1 MKSLEVTQ
9 RTAAK
14 LLTFSKIGVNS
25 GLIFKNLK
33 WMSLKE
39 SIDYF
44 SSVYIFKAI
53 NGRTSENSK
62 DFFVRNESQQRTRSR
77 VREELKI
84 PSFKRQYMQNS
95 IFYKSVKYYNSLPL
109 ELRTASDLKTF
120 YKNLKTHF
128 NIVCYFVVQF

>member
-9 RTAAK
+9 RTTAK
-14 LLTFSKIGVNS
+14 LLTFSKIRVDS
-25 GLIFKNLK
+25 DLIFKNLK

-44 SSVYIFKAI
+44 SSVCIFKAL
-53 NGRTSENSK
+53 NGRTVNSK
-62 DFFVRNESQQRTRSR
+62 DFFFRIESQQRTRSR

-95 IFYKSVKYYNSLPL
+95 IFYESVKYYNSLPL
-109 ELRTASDLKTF
+109 ELRTALDLKTF

-128 NIVCYFVVQF
+128 NIIELF